1 MSHNLQKRIWLS
13 VEKTS
18 SFSETYIFKRAELD
32 AGTLGILIKCIKFIE
47 LEKINKTLTRVGR
60 LTRYTRTTVLI

>member
-13 VEKTS
+13 VEKTP

-32 AGTLGILIKCIKFIE
+32 AGSLGILIKFIKLI
-47 LEKINKTLTRVGR
+47 EKINKTLTRVGR